1 MRLLSR
7 FDLTP
12 EEVDRVL
19 AQKTTTP
26 MEISD
31 LLENPY
37 HLITCTVDDGSPIPF
52 MIVDRGCFPDLQL
65 AKRRPLQIDPPLDDP
80 ADERRVEAALI
91 WSVATAQS
99 DRKPARRGA
108 TNCQRSR

>member
-1 MRLLSR
+1 
-7 FDLTP
+7 LTP

-65 AKRRPLQIDPPLDDP
+65 PNAVPCRSIHRSTTLP
-80 ADERRVEAALI
+80 
-91 WSVATAQS
+91 T
-99 DRKPARRGA
+99 RGA
-108 TNCQRSR
+108 SRPHSSGQ